1 LSKKSLFPAKNPTFV
16 LRGKYMNQRYH
27 HKEIEEKWQKIWESQ
42 KLFKVTEDPK
52 KEKYYLLEMFPY
64 PSGKI
69 HMGHVRN
76 YSIGDV
82 VARYKKMKG
91 FNVLHP
97 MGWDAFGMPAENAAI
112 EHGVHPAE
120 WTHENIDTMRNQLKR
135 MGFSYD
141 WDREFATC
149 DVSYYKW
156 EQLFFIK
163 MYEKGLAYK
172 RRSFV
177 NWCGICKTVL
187 ANEQV
192 MSDGTCWRGH
202 ADDPG
207 VTQKELDQWFFQIT
221 HYAEELLDWC
231 DKLPGWPER
240 VLTMQRNW
248 IGKSVGAEILFPLEN
263 VPEVINVFT
272 TRQDTVFGAT
282 FMSLAPEHPLAIRL
296 SKGTPQEQAV
306 REFVEKTR
314 RQDKIKRTAETTEKE
329 GVFTGGY
336 CLNPLTRAR
345 MPIFVANFVLMEYG
359 TGAVMAVP
367 THDQRD
373 FEFAKKFGLPLIV
386 VVQPEE
392 RKLDAETM
400 TEAYEGEGFLVN
412 SGQFNGV
419 YSFKGREM
427 IAQYLSEK
435 GLGGKRVGYR
445 LRDWGI
451 SRQRY
456 WGAPIPIIYCDRCGT
471 VPVPEK
477 DLPVILPFNV
487 EITGT
492 GESPLA
498 GLKEFV
504 ETRCPQCGGSA
515 RRETDTMDTFVESS
529 WYFDRYACPDY
540 DKGPLD
546 KMRVDYWMPVD
557 QYIGGIEHAILHLLY
572 SRFFTRVLREMGWL
586 TVEEPFTNL
595 LTQGMVCKEVYECPK
610 DGYLFPEE
618 VMGEGER
625 IHCRKCGNPI
635 LIGRLEKMS
644 KSKKNVVDPEHLIEE
659 YGADT
664 ARIFCLF
671 ASPPEKDLDWSSQ
684 GVEGSAR
691 FLNRV
696 WRLFYEQNPHLR
708 NVKTLPFGEILEG
721 DYKSLRQR
729 IHKTIRKV
737 TEDIERFHFNTAIS
751 AIMELVNEI
760 YVSEIKDRPDEISRG
775 LIREAIETVVILLS
789 PFVPHFAEELW
800 EALGYEDSI
809 VRTRWPDYDPAAVLE
824 DEVLIV
830 IQVNGRLRDRI
841 TIPASFG
848 EEEVK
853 AWALKSERI
862 RKLVE
867 GKEIKRVILVPRKL
881 VNVVCS

>member
-1 LSKKSLFPAKNPTFV
+1 
-16 LRGKYMNQRYH
+16 MNQRYH

-42 KLFKVTEDPK
+42 KLFKVTEDRK

-76 YSIGDV
+76 YSIGAV

-97 MGWDAFGMPAENAAI
+97 MAWDAFGMPAENAAI
-112 EHGVHPAE
+112 EHGVHPAK
-120 WTHENIDTMRNQLKR
+120 WTYENIDYMRNQLKR

-149 DVSYYKW
+149 DISYYKW
-156 EQLFFIK
+156 EQLFFLK

-177 NWCGICKTVL
+177 NWCEICKTVL

-207 VTQKELDQWFFQIT
+207 VVQKELDQWFFKIT
-221 HYAEELLDWC
+221 EYAEELLEWC

-248 IGKSVGAEILFPLEN
+248 IGKSIGAEILFPLEN
-263 VPEVINVFT
+263 SKEVIKVFT

-282 FMSLAPEHPLAIRL
+282 FMSLAPEHPLALSL
-296 SKGTPQEQAV
+296 SKGTAQEQAI
-306 REFVEKTR
+306 REFVEKMR

-336 CLNPLTRAR
+336 CLNPMTKAR
-345 MPIFVANFVLMEYG
+345 IPIFVANFVLMEYG

-373 FEFAKKFGLPLIV
+373 FEFAKKFRLPLIV
-386 VVQPEE
+386 VVKPEDQT
-392 RKLDAETM
+392 LDANTM
-400 TEAYEGEGFLVN
+400 TEAYEEEGFLVN
-412 SGQFNGV
+412 SGQFNGMDSV
-419 YSFKGREM
+419 KAREM
-427 IAQYLSEK
+427 IAQYLDEK
-435 GLGGKRVGYR
+435 ELGGSRISYR

-456 WGAPIPIIYCDRCGT
+456 WGAPIPILYCARCGT
-471 VPVPEK
+471 VPVPER
-477 DLPVILPFNV
+477 DLPVVLPFNV

-492 GESPLA
+492 GESPLT

-504 ETRCPQCGGSA
+504 ETRCPQCGGPG

-529 WYFDRYACPDY
+529 WYFDRFACPDY

-546 KMRVDYWMPVD
+546 KKRVDYWMPVD

-572 SRFFTRVLREMGWL
+572 SRFFTRVLKEMGW
-586 TVEEPFTNL
+586 VSVDEPFTNL

-610 DGYLFPEE
+610 DGYLFPDEVEE
-618 VMGEGER
+618 EGEGEG
-625 IHCRKCGNPI
+625 ILCQKCGSQI
-635 LIGRLEKMS
+635 SIGRLEKMS
-644 KSKKNVVDPEHLIEE
+644 KSKKNVVDPEYLIEK

-664 ARIFCLF
+664 ARMFCLF
-671 ASPPEKDLDWSSQ
+671 ASPPEKDLDWSDQ
-684 GVEGSAR
+684 GVDGSAR

-696 WRLFYEQNPHLR
+696 WRLFYEQHPHLQ
-708 NVKTLPFGEILEG
+708 NVKSLPFGTVLEG
-721 DYKSLRQR
+721 DQKSLRQKT
-729 IHKTIRKV
+729 HKTIKKV

-760 YVSEIKDRPDEISRG
+760 YVSEIKDRTDEMSRRVV
-775 LIREAIETVVILLS
+775 REAIETVVVLLS

-800 EALGYEDSI
+800 EALGNRASI
-809 VRTRWPDYDPAAVLE
+809 IKTQWPDYDPEAVLE
-824 DEVLIV
+824 DEILIV
-830 IQVNGRLRDRI
+830 IQVNGRLRDRM
-841 TIPASFG
+841 TLPTSYG

-867 GKEIKRVILVPRKL
+867 GKEIKRVILVPKKL
-881 VNVVCS
+881 VNIVC

>member
-1 LSKKSLFPAKNPTFV
+1 MK
-16 LRGKYMNQRYH
+16 QRYNPR
-27 HKEIEEKWQKIWESQ
+27 EVEEKWQKVWESQ
-42 KLFKVTEDPK
+42 KLFKVTEDQN

-97 MGWDAFGMPAENAAI
+97 MAWDAFGMPAENAAI
-112 EHGVHPAE
+112 EHGAHPAK
-120 WTHENIDTMRNQLKR
+120 WTYENIAYMKNQLKQ

-156 EQLFFIK
+156 EQLFFLR

-177 NWCGICKTVL
+177 NWCEICKTVL

-207 VTQKELDQWFFQIT
+207 VTQKELDQWFFKIT
-221 HYAEELLDWC
+221 GYAEGLLEWC

-248 IGKSVGAEILFPLEN
+248 IGKSIGAEIHFPLEN
-263 VPEVINVFT
+263 STEVIKVFT

-282 FMSLAPEHPLAIRL
+282 FMSFAPEHPLAISL
-296 SKGTPQEQAV
+296 SKGTTQEQAV
-306 REFVEKTR
+306 REFVERMR

-329 GVFTGGY
+329 GVFTGAY
-336 CLNPLTRAR
+336 CLNPMTKAR
-345 MPIFVANFVLMEYG
+345 MPIFIANFVLMEYG

-373 FEFAKKFGLPLIV
+373 FEFAKKYGLPLIV
-386 VVQPEE
+386 VIQPED
-392 RKLDAETM
+392 RTLNAETM

-412 SGQFNGV
+412 SGQFNKIG
-419 YSFKGREM
+419 SIKAREA
-427 IAQYLSEK
+427 IAQYLEGK
-435 GLGGKRVGYR
+435 GLGGKRISYR

-456 WGAPIPIIYCDRCGT
+456 WGAPIPIIYCGKCGT

-477 DLPVILPFNV
+477 DLPVVLPFNV
-487 EITGT
+487 EVTGM

-504 ETRCPQCGGSA
+504 ETQCPKCGGPGQ
-515 RRETDTMDTFVESS
+515 REKDTMDTFVESS
-529 WYFDRYACPDY
+529 WYFDRFACPDY
-540 DKGPLD
+540 HEGPLD
-546 KMRVDYWMPVD
+546 KKRVDYWMPVD

-572 SRFFTRVLREMGWL
+572 SRFFTRVLKEMGL
-586 TVEEPFTNL
+586 VSIEEPFTNL

-610 DGYLFPEE
+610 DGYLFPNE
-618 VMGEGER
+618 VEGQGEVFR
-625 IHCRKCGNPI
+625 CLKCGAQI
-635 LIGRLEKMS
+635 SIGRLEKMS
-644 KSKKNVVDPEHLIEE
+644 KSKRNVVDPEYLIEK

-664 ARIFCLF
+664 ARMFCLF
-671 ASPPEKDLDWSSQ
+671 ASPPEKDLDWSDQ

-696 WRLFYEQNPHLR
+696 WRLFYEQHTRLKD
-708 NVKTLPFGEILEG
+708 VKPLPFGTALEE
-721 DYKSLRQR
+721 DPKVLRQKT
-729 IHKTIRKV
+729 HKTIKKV

-760 YVSEIKDRPDEISRG
+760 YVSEVKDHKDELSKRVM
-775 LIREAIETVVILLS
+775 REAIETVVLLLS
-789 PFVPHFAEELW
+789 PFVPHFTEELW
-800 EALGYEDSI
+800 EALGEKESI
-809 VRTRWPDYDPAAVLE
+809 IRHKWPDYDREAVLE
-824 DEVLIV
+824 EEILIV

-853 AWALKSERI
+853 DWALKSEKI
-862 RKLVE
+862 RRLVE
-867 GKEIKRVILVPRKL
+867 GKEIKRVILVPKKL
-881 VNVVCS
+881 VNIVC

>member
-1 LSKKSLFPAKNPTFV
+1 
-16 LRGKYMNQRYH
+16 MNQRYH
-27 HKEIEEKWQKIWESQ
+27 PKEIEGKWQRIWEGQ
-42 KLFKVTEDPK
+42 KLFRVTEDPK

-112 EHGVHPAE
+112 EHGVHPAK
-120 WTHENIDTMRNQLKR
+120 WTYENIDTMKNQLKR

-163 MYEKGLAYK
+163 MYEKGLAYR

-177 NWCGICKTVL
+177 NWCEICKTVL

-207 VTQKELDQWFFQIT
+207 VTQKELDQWFCQTT
-221 HYAEELLDWC
+221 HYAEELLEGC
-231 DKLPGWPER
+231 DKLSGWPER

-263 VPEVINVFT
+263 SKEIIKVFT

-306 REFVEKTR
+306 REFVERMR

-329 GVFTGGY
+329 GVFTGAY
-336 CLNPLTRAR
+336 CLNPMTKAR

-419 YSFKGREM
+419 YSFKAREM
-427 IAQYLSEK
+427 IAQYLGEK

-456 WGAPIPIIYCDRCGT
+456 WGAPIPIIYCEQCGT
-471 VPVPEK
+471 VAVPEK

-492 GESPLA
+492 GKSPLA

-504 ETRCPQCGGSA
+504 ETRCPKCGGPG

-540 DKGPLD
+540 DQGPLD
-546 KMRVDYWMPVD
+546 KIRVDYWMPVD

-572 SRFFTRVLREMGWL
+572 SRFFTRVLKEMEY
-586 TVEEPFTNL
+586 VSVDEPFTNL

-610 DGYLFPEE
+610 DGYLFPDE
-618 VMGEGER
+618 VVVEGER
-625 IHCRKCGNPI
+625 ILCRKCSNPI
-635 LIGRLEKMS
+635 SIGRLEKMS

-671 ASPPEKDLDWSSQ
+671 ASPPEKDLDWSNQ

-696 WRLFYEQNPHLR
+696 WRLFYEQNPHLQ
-708 NVKTLPFGEILEG
+708 NVKSLPFGEILEG
-721 DYKSLRQR
+721 DYKSLQQK
-729 IHKTIRKV
+729 IHKTIKKV

-760 YVSEIKDRPDEISRG
+760 YVSEMKDRPDEISRG

-789 PFVPHFAEELW
+789 PFVPHFSEELW
-800 EALGYEDSI
+800 EALGNQESI
-809 VRTRWPDYDPAAVLE
+809 LKTRWPDYDPAAALE
-824 DEVLIV
+824 DEILIV
-830 IQVNGRLRDRI
+830 IQVNGRLRDRM

-881 VNVVCS
+881 VNVVCQ